1 MRTTTFLLAAAL
13 LPATVLAGGEQIP
26 VGARFA
32 GMGTIGSVTRQFTT
46 MEFADQVEVRT
57 VIGATMQVTK

>member
-1 MRTTTFLLAAAL
+1 MASHRHRANIVS
-13 LPATVLAGGEQIP
+13 PKY
-26 VGARFA
+26 RFA